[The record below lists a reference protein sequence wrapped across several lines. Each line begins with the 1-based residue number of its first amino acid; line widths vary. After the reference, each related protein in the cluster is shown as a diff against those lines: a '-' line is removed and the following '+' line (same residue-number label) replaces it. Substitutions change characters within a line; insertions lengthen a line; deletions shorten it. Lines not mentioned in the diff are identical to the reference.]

1 MPRARRAGDEIGMSK
16 FSDDDA
22 ADQDP
27 EPPPRPEVQYILVGT
42 LIGAILLLIFLSG
55 VAPM

>member
-1 MPRARRAGDEIGMSK
+1 MSK